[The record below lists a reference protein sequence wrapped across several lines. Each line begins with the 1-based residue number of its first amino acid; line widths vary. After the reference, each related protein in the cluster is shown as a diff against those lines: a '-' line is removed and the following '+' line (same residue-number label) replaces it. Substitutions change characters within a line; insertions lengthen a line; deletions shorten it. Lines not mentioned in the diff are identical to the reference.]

1 MSNTQLKERG
11 LPSSRAELKAIRE
24 QWANITN
31 KHLKEAKIDARIDH
45 RSHKDRGLEQLPTKK
60 LGWEASALE
69 RKGIKTATG
78 DYNRKVEEYNH
89 AMQQLAIIEKSLNA
103 VTEQREQSNDRLR
116 EGIERAVKLIESA
129 THNTAWADKRARQVN
144 KRVNDSQQGIE
155 GAEREIDASTSA
167 INQADRRIAEHQ
179 QSKLK
184 AEREAQLQ
192 QQAKELLLQNSQE
205 LHAQAVKGERAVDA
219 YHTRLAD
226 IERQFE
232 QLSLKPLKKELAELQ
247 QAYDTAKKP
256 MMTSQSKW
264 SKQQLEKRTVLR
276 SLERQISVKEFQDRG
291 KYKQHAKDWIAK
303 NEPQTV
309 QEVQQG
315 QQAIK
320 EYKEQQ
326 KQQEPKVE
334 QLRVRTSQSKDKGME
349 R

>member
-1 MSNTQLKERG
+1 
-11 LPSSRAELKAIRE
+11 
-24 QWANITN
+24 
-31 KHLKEAKIDARIDH
+31 
-45 RSHKDRGLEQLPTKK
+45 
-60 LGWEASALE
+60 
-69 RKGIKTATG
+69 
-78 DYNRKVEEYNH
+78 
-89 AMQQLAIIEKSLNA
+89 
-103 VTEQREQSNDRLR
+103 
-116 EGIERAVKLIESA
+116 
-129 THNTAWADKRARQVN
+129 
-144 KRVNDSQQGIE
+144 
-155 GAEREIDASTSA
+155 
-167 INQADRRIAEHQ
+167 
-179 QSKLK
+179 
-184 AEREAQLQ
+184 
-192 QQAKELLLQNSQE
+192 
-205 LHAQAVKGERAVDA
+205 
-219 YHTRLAD
+219 
-226 IERQFE
+226 
-232 QLSLKPLKKELAELQ
+232 
-247 QAYDTAKKP
+247 